1 MNLSESR
8 KRARTKAQTC
18 GRGGVGGLG
27 EEHQHAR
34 TAECERRWWGAA
46 AGRGLS
52 LLLCDGSE
60 RSDWEGWEGGK

>member
-18 GRGGVGGLG
+18 GHGGVGGLG

-34 TAECERRWWGAA
+34 TAE
-46 AGRGLS
+46 
-52 LLLCDGSE
+52 
-60 RSDWEGWEGGK
+60 